1 MFREYFSGIYKNR
14 FILIS
19 LVNRD
24 LIQKYRRSI
33 LGIAWSIIT
42 PLGLAIIIGTI
53 YSLLFN
59 TEPKILIP
67 LLFAGINPWNFLA
80 GCADSGTSAF
90 ISAEGYIKQS
100 TVSSQIFPL
109 RTVLTNMINLLYSIL
124 TFFAIYLFLEPDLFS
139 VKMLMVIPG
148 LIIIF
153 IFSWG
158 IANLTSIITLSLRD
172 FQPLQSLI
180 LQGLF
185 YITPIIYPVEM
196 LREKGSNIIVD
207 INPFYYLLEVVRTPM
222 LGKELPSLN
231 IYLIAISISIGVFLF
246 SITIYM
252 KIKNTISYK
261 L

>member
-1 MFREYFSGIYKNR
+1 MFREYFGGIYKNR

-67 LLFAGINPWNFLA
+67 LLFASINPWNFLS
-80 GCADSGTSAF
+80 GSADSGTVAF
-90 ISAEGYIKQS
+90 INAEGYIKQS
-100 TVSSQIFPL
+100 TVSSQVFPL
-109 RTVLTNMINLLYSIL
+109 RMVLTNIVNLLYSIF
-124 TFFAIYLFLEPDLFS
+124 TFFAIYLFLEPNLFS
-139 VKMLMVIPG
+139 AKMLMVIPG

-158 IANLTSIITLSLRD
+158 LANLTAIITLSLRD
-172 FQPLQSLI
+172 FQPFQSLI
-180 LQGLF
+180 LQGFF

-196 LREKGSNIIVD
+196 IREKGFSMIID
-207 INPFYYLLEVVRTPM
+207 CNPFYYMLEVVRMPM
-222 LGKELPSLN
+222 IGRELPSIQ
-231 IYLIAISISIGVFLF
+231 IYCIAIILSLGIFLF
-246 SITIYM
+246 SIVIYM
-252 KIKNTISYK
+252 KNKDTISYK